1 MELQANARTLT
12 NVLSVNKKYIVPRFQ
27 REYSWGKEQVSE
39 LWNDIISNI
48 HLQQDGQYHYDEYFI
63 GALVLVGQET
73 SSELMIVD
81 GQQRLTT
88 LTILLSALCDK
99 FKQNNEQA
107 VAQSIYNNYIS
118 GIDDDGK
125 PFFKLVNETPKPY
138 FQNNIQHIDKKSDG
152 PESLE
157 ERNLQSAYNDLTEYL
172 SEEYLSKMLGIDGRE
187 FNYLEALKAVRDQ
200 VLRYLKVIYIT
211 VNDEDEAY
219 TIFETLNARG
229 LNLSYVDLIKN
240 KLLKKLNGTHPD
252 DDAKTKWNKIRQII
266 SSRNGVGSIE
276 TFIRH
281 WWVSKYSYVSSDTL
295 YKAFLDKWKKG
306 EIDAAGFIDELLSD
320 AEIYVKI
327 SAPTEQDF
335 PEIEMKP
342 VYRGLQALR
351 LFNISQNKPFL
362 LSLFKARASGKLKL
376 VDMNNAILSIERFH
390 FMFNAICSLR
400 PSGIESAYAKAA
412 RALVDDAATKASNRQ
427 VIKALL
433 DMLVKRKPEFNVFVE
448 KFIMLRFSN
457 QELKNKRLIQYIFN
471 RLELHY
477 MKTGEYMP
485 DSLTLEHIQPQS
497 VGEPDAYSMIGN
509 LLPLSKE
516 LNEKAGNKPVKEKID
531 IYKKSKYALVQI
543 FVDEFENKYQGEWK
557 PDFMM
562 SRAIELCILS
572 YSTVWKL
579 GRD

>member
-39 LWNDIISNI
+39 LWNDIVSNI
-48 HLQQDGQYHYDEYFI
+48 HFQQDGQYHYDEYFI

-99 FKQNNEQA
+99 FKQINEDA

-125 PFFKLVNETPKPY
+125 SFFKLVNETPKPY
-138 FQNNIQHIDKKSDG
+138 FQNNIQHIDKRGDG

-157 ERNLQSAYNDLTEYL
+157 EKNLQSAYNDLTEYL
-172 SEEYLSKMLGIDGRE
+172 SEENLSKSLGLDEER
-187 FNYLEALKAVRDQ
+187 FVYLEALKAVRDQ
-200 VLRYLKVIYIT
+200 VLRFLKVIYIT

-229 LNLSYVDLIKN
+229 LNLSYADLIKN
-240 KLLKKLNGTHPD
+240 KLFKKLNGTHPD
-252 DDAKTKWNKIRQII
+252 DDAKTKWNKIRKII
-266 SSRNGVGSIE
+266 GSRNGVGSVE

-295 YKAFLDKWKKG
+295 YKAFLDKWNKG
-306 EIDAAGFIDELLSD
+306 VIDAEEFIDELLSD
-320 AEIYVKI
+320 AELYVKI
-327 SAPTEQDF
+327 SSPTEQDF
-335 PEIEMKP
+335 PEIEMRP
-342 VYRGLQALR
+342 VFKGLQALR

-362 LSLFKARASGKLKL
+362 LSLFKARAKGTLKL
-376 VDMNNAILSIERFH
+376 ADMNRAVLSIERFH
-390 FMFNAICSLR
+390 FMFNAVCSLR

-427 VIKALL
+427 VIKSLL
-433 DMLVKRKPEFNVFVE
+433 DMLVKRKPEFSVFIE
-448 KFIMLRFSN
+448 KFGMLKFSN

-471 RLELHY
+471 RLELHFI
-477 MKTGEYMP
+477 KTGEYMP
-485 DSLTLEHIQPQS
+485 DSLTLEHIYPQS
-497 VGEPDAYSMIGN
+497 SGRHEVYSMIGN

-516 LNEKAGNKPVKEKID
+516 LNEKAGNKSVKDKIN
-531 IYKKSKYALVQI
+531 IYKESKYALVQD
-543 FVDEFENKYQGEWK
+543 FVNQFENKFEERWESDLIILRTAGLGE
-557 PDFMM
+557 
-562 SRAIELCILS
+562 LS
-572 YSTVWKL
+572 YKSVWKL
-579 GRD
+579 G